1 MDSNLT
7 QFKMELLGVFLH
19 PTTKSF
25 TLHASSQ
32 LADKTASPFREYLA
46 MQDNIQKM

>member
-7 QFKMELLGVFLH
+7 QFKMELLVFLH

-46 MQDNIQKM
+46 LQDNIQKM

>member
-7 QFKMELLGVFLH
+7 QFKMELLEVLLY

-25 TLHASSQ
+25 TLLASSQ
-32 LADKTASPFREYLA
+32 LAGKTAWPFREYTAL
-46 MQDNIQKM
+46 QDNIHKM